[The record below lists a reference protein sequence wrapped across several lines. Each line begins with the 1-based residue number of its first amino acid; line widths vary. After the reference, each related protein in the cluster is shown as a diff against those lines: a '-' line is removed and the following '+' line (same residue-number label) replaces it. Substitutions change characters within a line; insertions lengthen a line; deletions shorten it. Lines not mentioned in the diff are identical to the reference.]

1 MKGMES
7 RLKCNDRFEF
17 GECLG
22 GCLEVQAFA
31 WGIVEALNVP
41 LEGGCRD
48 EIEVSF
54 AGQRA
59 S

>member
-1 MKGMES
+1 M
-7 RLKCNDRFEF
+7 R
-17 GECLG
+17 
-22 GCLEVQAFA
+22 LEVQAFA

-48 EIEVSF
+48 ELEVSF